1 MTINMMT
8 GDVGMTPLFDIS
20 LPIVNKEHRY
30 AVQSPG
36 SIFDLASGI
45 RSLVCE
51 VKPIGRE
58 VVVIC
63 IGSDRSTGD
72 SLGPLTGSKLQS
84 LHRYPHV
91 YGTLDEPVHA
101 TNLAETL
108 DRLKRQYE
116 SPFLIAVDACLGRLD
131 SVGCVT
137 IGKGAL
143 KPGAAVKKEL
153 PAVGDVYVTGIV
165 NVGGFMEH
173 LVLQSTRLQLVMKM
187 AETIAS
193 GIAYG
198 LQSGAHPRV

>member
-1 MTINMMT
+1 
-8 GDVGMTPLFDIS
+8 MTPLFN
-20 LPIVNKEHRY
+20 LTAPTPIQEYRY
-30 AVQSPG
+30 PVQNPG
-36 SIFDLASGI
+36 STFDLASGI
-45 RSLVCE
+45 RSLVRE
-51 VKPIGRE
+51 VKPVGSEII
-58 VVVIC
+58 VFC

-84 LHRYPHV
+84 MHRYPHV

-101 TNLAETL
+101 TNLQETL
-108 DRLKRQYE
+108 EALRAQYE
-116 SPFLIAVDACLGRLD
+116 NPFLIAVDACLGRLD

-193 GIAYG
+193 AIAYG
-198 LQSGAHPRV
+198 LQPGLRPPTIGR

>member
-1 MTINMMT
+1 
-8 GDVGMTPLFDIS
+8 MTPLFDICS
-20 LPIVNKEHRY
+20 STIAKEHRY
-30 AVQSPG
+30 PIQSPG
-36 SIFDLASGI
+36 SAFDLASGL
-45 RSLVCE
+45 RLLVRE
-51 VKPIGRE
+51 VKPAGRE
-58 VVVIC
+58 VIVVC

-91 YGTLDEPVHA
+91 FGTLDEPVHA

-108 DRLKRQYE
+108 DRLHRQFE

-143 KPGAAVKKEL
+143 RPGAAVKKEL
-153 PAVGDVYVTGIV
+153 PPVGDVYVTGIV

-198 LQSGAHPRV
+198 LHAGSREHV

>member
-1 MTINMMT
+1 
-8 GDVGMTPLFDIS
+8 MTPLFDIP
-20 LPIVNKEHRY
+20 LPSPVREHRY

-36 SIFDLASGI
+36 STFDLAAGI
-45 RSLVCE
+45 RSLVRE
-51 VKPIGRE
+51 VKPVGSE
-58 VVVIC
+58 VIVFC

-84 LHRYPHV
+84 MHRYPHV

-101 TNLAETL
+101 TNLEETL
-108 DRLKRQYE
+108 ERLRVQYE
-116 SPFLIAVDACLGRLD
+116 NPFLIAVDACLGRLD

-153 PAVGDVYVTGIV
+153 PAVGDVYITGIV

-193 GIAYG
+193 AIAYG
-198 LQSGAHPRV
+198 LQPGMRPPSLGR